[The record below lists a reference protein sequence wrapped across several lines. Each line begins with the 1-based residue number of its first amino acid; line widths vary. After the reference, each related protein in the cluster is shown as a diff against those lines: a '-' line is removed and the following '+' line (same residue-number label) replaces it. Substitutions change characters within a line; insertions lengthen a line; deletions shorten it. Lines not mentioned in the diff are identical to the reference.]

1 RPDQK
6 PASALVD
13 EVFHATRSTA
23 PDQITAGAAVYELG
37 AAWSAFL
44 AALATT
50 PDDLAYWY
58 DGRDRGTAMAQH
70 LGDWQA
76 DATGNAFVRLQR
88 WVTARAALQRLTD
101 LGLEDIAGRVRDGSL
116 SGPDVENA
124 VRLGAAR
131 AILAERLETTG
142 LEAFDETERAR
153 LIERFVTTGEDLRHR
168 LLTELPARIAEA
180 RTIDVDQPRGNVA
193 DLGAQLS
200 RRRGGLSIRQLMEQF
215 GPIITQITPCFLMSP
230 SSVARFL

>member
-1 RPDQK
+1 TPALQQVLWVRGELLRLTDFVRSLPGIELPYQWNPLHPAHQHVVEFAITALEDARTLCAVLRSGRPDQK

-153 LIERFVTTGEDLRHR
+153 L
-168 LLTELPARIAEA
+168 
-180 RTIDVDQPRGNVA
+180 
-193 DLGAQLS
+193 
-200 RRRGGLSIRQLMEQF
+200 
-215 GPIITQITPCFLMSP
+215 
-230 SSVARFL
+230 